1 MNNRDAIGQGDHM
14 EIGLQPCNINDL
26 KCLKIEH
33 IIDEYTQNDCEH
45 NSQTNLEIV
54 HIWDIL

>member
-54 HIWDIL
+54 HI